1 MIIRKIKPD
10 TNPEVSK
17 TYKLLFL
24 FGFIVATSLLTGGCY
39 SYRWSDPK
47 FSQNST
53 PPPPSITRIFS
64 ASPDGRLSMEMDSP
78 GKNYKFDPGE
88 KDSFHAEDKHELR
101 FRRVYISLHPMTP
114 PGQIQAD
121 LVFEDDAGTKVV
133 TQPVDLLRLIPKIDT
148 SGDMQ
153 YLELLLE
160 EFHRFGLGFRK
171 EHNEFEIKLSNHASD
186 TLQEAVK
193 RSHRLGLTNNCL
205 DPRKW
210 EMKLVS
216 EDYSDFKE
224 RLASPYYL
232 NQNKTLAHSWFYL
245 DSDLYTSLMH
255 LKNPN
260 LTVNPELAANYEDLA
275 KKTEQVVVDFN
286 QFRNLKKP
294 HDTRVLEIGHKS
306 QRAIIPLTSEQ
317 YYKWDQGI
325 FMNRNEFDT
334 YSTILKK
341 PVKLAQFTGRGF
353 YSPDKPKTFDYDW
366 ISRIDKVT
374 MNQIDQ
380 PDTDC
385 FAEIELTGN
394 KSPYKLTLGNLDLAL
409 LDEQRYYQVFFGVN
423 AYPLSRRN
431 SPPQNTIHYEAD
443 LIPDRIKP
451 YFLMTECDSGRWV
464 NNIEKGVELA
474 YIGWESIEKKNME
487 VYLLS
492 YERITPVWMAKV
504 ELNDEMVDRIRV
516 RRRLYTY

>member
-1 MIIRKIKPD
+1 MIRSEIEPTTSLIAP
-10 TNPEVSK
+10 K
-17 TYKLLFL
+17 TYTPLLLLVFL
-24 FGFIVATSLLTGGCY
+24 IAINLLTGCR

-47 FSQNST
+47 LSHNIT
-53 PPPPSITRIFS
+53 PPPSISKIFS
-64 ASPDGRLSMEMDSP
+64 ASPHGRITMEMDSP
-78 GKNYKFDPGE
+78 GKGYKFDPGE
-88 KDSFHAEDKHELR
+88 KDIYHAADDQELR
-101 FRRVYISLHPMTP
+101 FRRVHMSLHPTTP
-114 PGQIQAD
+114 SGQVLAD
-121 LVFEDDAGTKVV
+121 IVFEDDAGTRVA
-133 TQPVDLLRLIPKIDT
+133 TEPVDLLRLIPQIDT

-153 YLELLLE
+153 YVELLLE

-171 EHNEFEIKLSNHASD
+171 EHNEFEIKLGNGASD
-186 TLQEAVK
+186 TLKKVVK
-193 RSHRLGLTNNCL
+193 RTHRLGLTNNCL

-216 EDYSDFKE
+216 EDYGDFNK

-232 NQNKTLAHSWFYL
+232 DQNKTLAHSWFYL
-245 DSDLYTSLMH
+245 DGDLYSALMR

-260 LTVNPELAANYEDLA
+260 LAINPDLAVNYDKLA
-275 KKTEQVVVDFN
+275 KKTDQIIVDFD
-286 QFRNLKKP
+286 QFRNLTKI
-294 HDTRVLEIGHKS
+294 HDTQVLEIGHQS
-306 QRAIIPLTSEQ
+306 GRAVIPLTSEQ
-317 YYKWDQGI
+317 YYKWNQGI
-325 FMNRNEFDT
+325 FMNYDEFGS
-334 YSTILKK
+334 YSDILKK

-353 YSPDKPKTFDYDW
+353 YSPAKPKIFDYDW
-366 ISRIDKVT
+366 LNEINKVT
-374 MNQIDQ
+374 VNQIDQ

-385 FAEIELTGN
+385 YAEIELTGN
-394 KSPYKLTLGNLDLAL
+394 DSPYKLTLGNLDLAH

-443 LIPDRIKP
+443 SMPDRIKP
-451 YFLMTECDSGRWV
+451 YFLLTERETGRWV

-516 RRRLYTY
+516 RRQLYTY